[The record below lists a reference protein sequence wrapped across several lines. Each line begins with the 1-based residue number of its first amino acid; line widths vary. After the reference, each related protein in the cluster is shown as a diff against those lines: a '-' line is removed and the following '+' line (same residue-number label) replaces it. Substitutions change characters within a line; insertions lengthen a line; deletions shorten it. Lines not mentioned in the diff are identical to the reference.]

1 MDCPENWIFLDRMN
15 KWWHIFTHVSLLQH
29 ARIKMRGTFPVGL
42 LMGSVE
48 PIEDANNHPV
58 PLPSL
63 RGNLMKGTWQ
73 RGATQSLHE
82 TKSLWWACRHLFI
95 VHSNSD
101 WLRLLFCCLFVFNRL
116 KIWVWKVSIHKIRVI
131 FLISNW
137 CIKCNT
143 RQLIPV
149 S

>member
-1 MDCPENWIFLDRMN
+1 M
-15 KWWHIFTHVSLLQH
+15 SLLQH

-73 RGATQSLHE
+73 PGALRVCLRQRVYDEPADTFL
-82 TKSLWWACRHLFI
+82 LFI
-95 VHSNSD
+95 Q
-101 WLRLLFCCLFVFNRL
+101 
-116 KIWVWKVSIHKIRVI
+116 IVI
-131 FLISNW
+131 D
-137 CIKCNT
+137 
-143 RQLIPV
+143 
-149 S
+149 